1 MKVAWLSIAP
11 VKGLALVPRDE
22 IQLERHGVTENRR
35 FYLIEEDGRKLDQK
49 KWGTA
54 VLIVPEY
61 DDAAGTLA
69 LTFPDGSRVDGVVE
83 VGEPVS
89 TDFFGH
95 AVSGRLVSGPW
106 SDALSVHFGR
116 PLRLVRTEEPGAG
129 NDRRRGKIS
138 LLSRGSLEALA
149 AEAGVDAVDER
160 RFRMLI
166 GLDGC
171 EPHAEDGWL
180 GRPVRIGDAVV
191 VPRGNVGRCAITTQD
206 PDTGVRDLD
215 TLKAIHAYREDG
227 TEKIPF
233 GVWGDVAEPGRVRVG
248 DPVEI

>member
-1 MKVAWLSIAP
+1 MKVAWLSVAP
-11 VKGLALVPRDE
+11 VKGLALVGRDE
-22 IQLERHGVTENRR
+22 ILLERHGVTENRR
-35 FYLIEEDGRKLDQK
+35 FYLIEADGKKLDQK
-49 KWGTA
+49 KWGTTVRIA
-54 VLIVPEY
+54 PEY
-61 DDAAGTLA
+61 DDDAGTLA
-69 LTFPDGSRVDGVVE
+69 LTFPDGTRVDGAVD
-83 VGEPVS
+83 VGDSVT

-95 AVSGRLVSGPW
+95 AVTGRVVSGPW
-106 SDALSVHFGR
+106 SDALSEHFGR

-129 NDRRRGKIS
+129 NDRRRGKVS
-138 LLSRGSLEALA
+138 LLSRASLDALA
-149 AEAGVDAVDER
+149 AEAGVEAVDER

-171 EPHAEDGWL
+171 EPHEEDGWL
-180 GRPVRIGDAVV
+180 GRRVRVGEAVV
-191 VPRGNVGRCAITTQD
+191 VPRGHVGRCAITTQD

-233 GVWGDVAEPGRVRVG
+233 GVWGEVAEPGRIRVG